1 MKKYKIKTNLEKE
14 IVAPYFLETDDET
27 QFRRSIIAVVKDTK
41 NEKYLCVEAKKRLCK
56 SFVLDGIEEGETP
69 EEAKKRE
76 VKEET
81 GYNDVKVTGVSNFVL
96 HNHFYAGYKGV
107 NRYAHLYIVYE

>member
-1 MKKYKIKTNLEKE
+1 M
-14 IVAPYFLETDDET
+14 
-27 QFRRSIIAVVKDTK
+27 
-41 NEKYLCVEAKKRLCK
+41 
-56 SFVLDGIEEGETP
+56 DGIEEGETP

-96 HNHFYAGYKGV
+96 HNHFYAGYK
-107 NRYAHLYIVYE
+107 ALIDMHIYILFMKSYNPIIRQN